1 MCGFSAFR
9 LVFSTFKIFLQ
20 DFKKL
25 MPSLKNAFDMNFC
38 RKNELLNALYIENTS
53 NKVYGGADDGLGGDS
68 VAFI

>member
-1 MCGFSAFR
+1 
-9 LVFSTFKIFLQ
+9 
-20 DFKKL
+20 